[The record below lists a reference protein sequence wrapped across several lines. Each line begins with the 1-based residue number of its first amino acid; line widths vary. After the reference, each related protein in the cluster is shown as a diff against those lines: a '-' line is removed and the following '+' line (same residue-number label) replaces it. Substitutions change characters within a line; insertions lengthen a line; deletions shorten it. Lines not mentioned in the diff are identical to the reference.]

1 MVHSLLASFNLIPD
15 PYNMRPDYCCLE
27 NLIPGYRDQLDCGF
41 FERQFQRDDT
51 DGADIAALQALQVY
65 GHWKREGSF
74 FHISLSSGKMFTP
87 PSNIP
92 KARSKLS
99 SPWQKTDQFR
109 SFAYNNQSPKA
120 SNNPSAYGEL
130 LDPSRK
136 NKLVLTQPNDGA
148 AITYLYSVII
158 GKYDREWFEGLQKQN
173 VKRASELCGREE
185 HLVRSVLHHDLIKAD
200 NIANHPESRTR
211 ILWPQTAAIFVTTLR
226 PESSKSDEYQQ
237 WSLDKGSY
245 VFRKDL
251 EGQTGRDWKEYKN
264 RELAEQWR
272 LQFEISL
279 GVAKGASSANSF

>member
-1 MVHSLLASFNLIPD
+1 MP
-15 PYNMRPDYCCLE
+15 E
-27 NLIPGYRDQLDCGF
+27 GQLDCGF

-99 SPWQKTDQFR
+99 SKTDQFR

-173 VKRASELCGREE
+173 V
-185 HLVRSVLHHDLIKAD
+185 
-200 NIANHPESRTR
+200 NRTR

-226 PESSKSDEYQQ
+226 PESSKSFLSS
-237 WSLDKGSY
+237 SLTE
-245 VFRKDL
+245 FATFM
-251 EGQTGRDWKEYKN
+251 EN